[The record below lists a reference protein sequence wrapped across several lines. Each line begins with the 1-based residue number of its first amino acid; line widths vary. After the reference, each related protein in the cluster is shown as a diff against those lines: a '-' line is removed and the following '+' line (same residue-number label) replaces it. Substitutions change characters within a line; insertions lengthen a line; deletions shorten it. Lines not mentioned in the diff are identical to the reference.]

1 MDEKRLEALLEEAII
16 DCYDEEEQF
25 TGVLITLDES
35 LQFPLQAKVLGQ
47 VVEVIGLD
55 QARSSLRRGIL
66 ATVRTG
72 DQESRFPLLE
82 LEFINPDP
90 TSAEWL
96 AMYRYWLG
104 EVDEE

>member
-1 MDEKRLEALLEEAII
+1 MDEERLEALLEEATI
-16 DCYDEEEQF
+16 DCYDEEEEF
-25 TGVLITLDES
+25 AGILVTLDEGI
-35 LQFPLQAKVLGQ
+35 QFPLQAKVLGQ

-55 QARSSLRRGIL
+55 EARSSLRRGIL
-66 ATVRTG
+66 ATVRAG
-72 DQESRFPLLE
+72 DQESRFPLSE
-82 LEFINPDP
+82 LEFIDPDP

>member
-1 MDEKRLEALLEEAII
+1 MDEKRLEALLEEAIV

-47 VVEVIGLD
+47 VVEVTGLD

-66 ATVRTG
+66 ATVRAG
-72 DQESRFPLLE
+72 DQESRIPLSE
-82 LEFINPDP
+82 LEFIDPDP

-104 EVDEE
+104 EVD